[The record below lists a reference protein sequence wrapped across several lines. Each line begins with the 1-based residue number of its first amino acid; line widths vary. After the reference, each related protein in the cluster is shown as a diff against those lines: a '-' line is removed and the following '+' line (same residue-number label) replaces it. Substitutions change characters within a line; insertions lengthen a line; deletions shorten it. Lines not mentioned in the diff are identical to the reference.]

1 MNHNIILVD
10 DDSLTNYIN
19 KTILKRCLPGV
30 EITEFS
36 DTYKALNFLRFHAE
50 KGETE
55 FLILL
60 DINMPD
66 LTGWEVLEAIE
77 RGFPELDA
85 KVVML
90 TSSIDQAD
98 REKAFT
104 YERVISF
111 VSKPIDN
118 EKVYGILDAIAE
130 AKTLDRRK
138 ASGSDL
144 LEA

>member
-1 MNHNIILVD
+1 MNHKIILID

-36 DTYKALNFLRFHAE
+36 DSFKALNFLRFHAE
-50 KGETE
+50 QGDAD

-66 LTGWEVLEAIE
+66 LTGWEVLEAID
-77 RGFPELDA
+77 RGFPALDA

-90 TSSIDQAD
+90 TSSIDRAD
-98 REKAFT
+98 RDKAYT

-111 VSKPIDN
+111 VSKPIDS
-118 EKVYGILDAIAE
+118 EKVSGILDALAA
-130 AKTLDRRK
+130 AKTVERRE
-138 ASGSDL
+138 ASG
-144 LEA
+144 